1 MAVEPTVPVEP
12 RPMLSADGYSP
23 MDAIMAFRQYARG
36 GPSAEYTSLE
46 YKLGLGRRANLST
59 YWQFIR
65 DAVQGVG
72 GFADGLYIYPT
83 SLEYENNKATQKLK
97 DRIDQADYDNFAR
110 DIMDAAWD
118 QIVQS
123 RDLITRRAPASGSTL
138 DAFWSDVDGQ
148 GQHIMDFLEFPM
160 RQARMYG
167 TGYVFMDRGQ
177 NVGVYSEAESLQ
189 SGNRPW
195 IYSVP
200 SEFVVDWGFEEDN
213 SIDFVTMIEPT
224 GDEEWEY
231 VGAKWAAPQFPH
243 NVLTWTK
250 TDWCRFAAVATF
262 DENNKVVSLNYS
274 FVDGGPNSVGVV
286 PMIPIYNDTPAPKRM
301 IGDTEM
307 PDVARLS
314 QTVYNIDSEA
324 REIER
329 KCAMFLAM
337 PVKNI
342 KDYEDKKLI
351 TGLDNVML
359 FDGDAGE
366 PKWISPNLDILAKLE
381 ARRARI
387 IDSAYNMG
395 HLRAIVGAIKT
406 QSGFHAEVE
415 FAKTE
420 RRIARHAAQLES
432 FENKLAALYQKFA
445 GEKEG
450 GFEISYPREYGVRDL
465 ERVLARSE
473 IMFSLQ
479 LGDDVNKQASYDL
492 LKTFYPRL
500 PTKQLDVLVASAVKS
515 LAQARL
521 EAQQAALGG
530 NTAGAAPGK
539 NAQPGKGSP
548 SQSERLQKVLSRVQ
562 DNLAGSN
569 MKAATDTEGA

>member
-1 MAVEPTVPVEP
+1 MAVEETAEP
-12 RPMLSADGYSP
+12 RPMMSADGYTP
-23 MDAIMAFRQYARG
+23 EDAISAFRQYARR
-36 GPSAEYTSLE
+36 GPNAEYMALE

-83 SLEYENNKATQKLK
+83 TLEYENNKATQKLK
-97 DRIDQADYDNFAR
+97 DRVDQADYDNFAR

-123 RDLITRRAPASGSTL
+123 RDLITRRAPKSGSTL
-138 DAFWSDVDGQ
+138 DEFWQDVDGN
-148 GQHIMDFLEFPM
+148 GTHIMDFLEFPM

-167 TGYVFMDRGQ
+167 TGYVFMDRGRNIGAYAAQ
-177 NVGVYSEAESLQ
+177 SL
-189 SGNRPW
+189 SKGNRPW
-195 IYSVP
+195 VYSVP
-200 SEFVVDWGFEEDN
+200 SEFVVDWAFDDDG
-213 SIDFVTMIEPT
+213 SIEYVTVIEPT
-224 GDEEWEY
+224 GDSIWQY
-231 VGAKWAAPQFPH
+231 VGAKWAAPEFPH
-243 NVLTWTK
+243 NVLTWTEN
-250 TDWCRFAAVATF
+250 DWSRFAAVPLMNA
-262 DENNKVVSLNYS
+262 EGKVEKIGYT
-274 FVDGGPNSVGVV
+274 FVDGGPNEVGVV
-286 PMIPIYNDTPAPKRM
+286 PMIPLFNDTPAPKRM

-329 KCAMFLAM
+329 KCALFMAM
-337 PVKNI
+337 PVKNV
-342 KDYEDKKLI
+342 KDYEDKKLL
-351 TGLDNVML
+351 TGLDNVL
-359 FDGDAGE
+359 LYDGDAGA
-366 PKWISPNLDILAKLE
+366 PAWVSPNLDILAKLE
-381 ARRARI
+381 SRRQRI
-387 IDSAYNMG
+387 IESAYKMG

-432 FENKLAALYQKFA
+432 FENKLATLYQKFA
-445 GEKEG
+445 GEAEG
-450 GFEISYPREYGVRDL
+450 GFEIAYPREYGVRDL

-500 PTKQLDVLVASAVKS
+500 PTPDLDRLVNSAVAS
-515 LAQARL
+515 LAQARV
-521 EAQQAALGG
+521 EQQQAALGG
-530 NTAGAAPGK
+530 NTSGKAPGA
-539 NAQPGKGSP
+539 NAQPGKGTP
-548 SQSERLQKVLSRVQ
+548 SQSARIQKVLDRVQ
-562 DNLAGSN
+562 ANLLGSE
-569 MKAATDTEGA
+569 MKAGADTEG